1 MKVDRSD
8 IEAKVRE
15 IEGILQDT
23 KETVR
28 NRAVLGAGAAV
39 GVLLLSFLWGRR
51 KGRKSAAVVEVYKVR

>member
-1 MKVDRSD
+1 MMVDRSE

-15 IEGILQDT
+15 IEGILEDT

-28 NRAVLGAGAAV
+28 NRVVLGAGAAV